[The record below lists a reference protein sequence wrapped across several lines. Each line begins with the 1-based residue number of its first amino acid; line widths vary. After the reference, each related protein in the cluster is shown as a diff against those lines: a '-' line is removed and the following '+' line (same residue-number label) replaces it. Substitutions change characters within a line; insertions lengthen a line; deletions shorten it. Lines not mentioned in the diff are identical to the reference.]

1 MATYLFSA
9 RTTDGNSSAVSHP
22 GGPVLL
28 IMRGTFGGAT
38 VKIQVSD
45 DGTNWVDLQY
55 SAFTAAVA
63 ILMELP
69 INTLIRANVSGA
81 GGSTSITVAI

>member
-9 RTTDGNSSAVSHP
+9 RTTDGNSSSVAHP

-28 IMRGTFGGAT
+28 IVRGTFGGAT

-55 SAFTAAVA
+55 AAFTAAIA
-63 ILMELP
+63 TLMELP
-69 INTLIRANVSGA
+69 IGTLIRANISGA
-81 GGSTSITVAI
+81 GGSTSITVAV

>member
-9 RTTDGNSSAVSHP
+9 RTTNGNSSSVSHP
-22 GGPVLL
+22 GGPALL
-28 IMRGTFGGAT
+28 VVRGTFDGAT

-55 SAFTAAVA
+55 ASFTAATAV
-63 ILMELP
+63 IMDLP
-69 INTLIRANVSGA
+69 INTLIRANVASAGA
-81 GGSTSITVAI
+81 GTSITVAI

>member
-9 RTTDGNSSAVSHP
+9 RTTDGNSASVAHP

-28 IMRGTFGGAT
+28 IVRGTFGGAT

-45 DGTNWVDLQY
+45 DGTNWIDLQY
-55 SAFTAAVA
+55 ASFTAAVA
-63 ILMELP
+63 VLMDLP
-69 INTLIRANVSGA
+69 INTQIRANVAGA
-81 GGSTSITVAI
+81 GAGTSVTVAI

>member
-1 MATYLFSA
+1 MSTYLFSA
-9 RTTDGNSSAVSHP
+9 RTTNGDSASLSHP

-28 IMRGTFGGAT
+28 IVRGTFGGAT

-55 SAFTAAVA
+55 AAFTAAIA
-63 ILMELP
+63 TLMELP

-81 GGSTSITVAI
+81 SGSTSITVAI

>member
-9 RTTDGNSSAVSHP
+9 RTTDGNSSAFNHP

-28 IMRGTFGGAT
+28 IVRGTFDGCT

-55 SAFTAAVA
+55 AAFTAAVA
-63 ILMELP
+63 TLMELP
-69 INTLIRANVSGA
+69 INTLIRANVSNDGA
-81 GGSTSITVAI
+81 GTSITVAI

>member
-9 RTTDGNSSAVSHP
+9 RTSNGNSSSVSHP

-28 IMRGTFGGAT
+28 IARGTFDGAT

-55 SAFTAAVA
+55 AAFTAAIA
-63 ILMELP
+63 TLMELP
-69 INTLIRANVSGA
+69 INTLIRANVASAGA
-81 GGSTSITVAI
+81 GTSITVAI

>member
-9 RTTDGNSSAVSHP
+9 RTTNGNSSAVAHP
-22 GGPVLL
+22 GGPALL
-28 IMRGTFGGAT
+28 VVRGTFDGAT

-55 SAFTAAVA
+55 AAFTAAIA
-63 ILMELP
+63 TLIDLP
-69 INTLIRANVSGA
+69 IGTLIRANVASAGA
-81 GGSTSITVAI
+81 GTSITVAI

>member
-9 RTTDGNSSAVSHP
+9 RTTNGNSAAVSHP
-22 GGPVLL
+22 GGPVML
-28 IMRGTFGGAT
+28 ITRGTFDGAT

-55 SAFTAAVA
+55 AAFTAAIA
-63 ILMELP
+63 TLLELP
-69 INTLIRANVSGA
+69 IGTQIRANVSGA
-81 GGSTSITVAI
+81 GAGTSLTVAI